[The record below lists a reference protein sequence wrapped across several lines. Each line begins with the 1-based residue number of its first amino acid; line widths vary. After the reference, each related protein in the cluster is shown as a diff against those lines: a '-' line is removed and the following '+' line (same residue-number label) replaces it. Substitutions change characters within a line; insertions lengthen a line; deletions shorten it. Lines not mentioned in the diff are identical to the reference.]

1 MAQLQE
7 QQQAATALETIEHV
21 LASLAVIPERDH
33 ALDALVT
40 AIEIDRDRL
49 SARLRDADD
58 LRCQ

>member
-1 MAQLQE
+1 MAQLH

-21 LASLAVIPERDH
+21 LASLAVIPERDR

-40 AIEIDRDRL
+40 AIETDRDRL
-49 SARLRDADD
+49 AARLRDPGE